1 MEQETIAMEKVFYY
15 IRRYQKREY
24 SSHYGGHM
32 RKPWSRSQGREA
44 GTCEQELRTW
54 EDTAKAE

>member
-1 MEQETIAMEKVFYY
+1 MEKVFYY

-32 RKPWSRSQGREA
+32 RKPWGWSQGREA